1 MQQITHKIHNEF
13 IPFNKNYTKKD
24 LIAFMN
30 TVVKNLELDGHMLE
44 ALTHKSFAH
53 ESKSELANNERLEFL
68 GDSVLQLIITE
79 ILYKRYPELNEGKLS
94 KLRSHLVNEDT
105 LSKIALAIDLKD
117 LILLGKGELKENG
130 QEKPSIL
137 ANAYE
142 AIVGATYLGQGLEAT
157 IQKVVGH
164 YKLLEKEHDR
174 DFFALDSIQDF
185 DPKSRLQEI
194 SQRLYGKLPEY
205 KVEELKTGEFKI
217 GCLLNGELILEETGP
232 SKKQLMQ
239 QIAKEVLDILRR
251 K

>member
-1 MQQITHKIHNEF
+1 M
-13 IPFNKNYTKKD
+13 
-24 LIAFMN
+24 AS
-30 TVVKNLELDGHMLE
+30 VVKGIELDEYMLE

-53 ESKSELANNERLEFL
+53 ESKSELGNNERLEFL
-68 GDSVLQLIITE
+68 GDSVLQLIVTE
-79 ILYKRYPELNEGKLS
+79 ILYKKYPNLNEGKLS

-105 LSKIALAIDLKD
+105 LSKIAQTIDLTN
-117 LILLGKGELKENG
+117 LILLGRGELKENG

-142 AIVGATYLGQGLEAT
+142 AMIGAIYLAQGLEAT
-157 IQKVVGH
+157 IQKVNEH
-164 YKLLEKEHDR
+164 YKLLEKVQGR
-174 DFFALDSIQDF
+174 DFFALDSIQNF

-194 SQRLYGKLPEY
+194 SQRLYGRLPEY

-217 GCLLNGELILEETGP
+217 GCLLNGELVLEKTGQ

-239 QIAKEVLDILRR
+239 QLAKETLEIIRR